1 MTSRVS
7 GSQGSGG
14 RGADALRRLRRTR
27 PPGGPAQE
35 TPTAPTEP
43 PLPGPALPGVVLPGG
58 RPVGAVR
65 PGERGDPSDAQYER
79 CEMCGVLIADQ
90 HSHVVHLEH
99 RSLLCT
105 CRPCALLFTERGAA
119 RGRYRAVPDRY
130 LRDPAL
136 HVTELQWNELQI
148 PVRMAFF
155 FHNSDLGRTLAF
167 YPSPAGA
174 TESLLP
180 MDAWRDGLGASS
192 LGSQLE
198 PDVEA
203 LLVRHGSRG
212 GSRDNT
218 ADGPED
224 SACLLVP
231 IDVCYELVG
240 LVRMYW
246 KGFDGGTEAWER
258 IDSFFAG
265 LAERARDV
273 LPSTAPST
281 TAPAEGE

>member
-1 MTSRVS
+1 MT
-7 GSQGSGG
+7 GG
-14 RGADALRRLRRTR
+14 RVASDRGRGGGADALRRLRRTR
-27 PPGGPAQE
+27 PATDPVPTLPDPALF
-35 TPTAPTEP
+35 TEP
-43 PLPGPALPGVVLPGG
+43 PLPGPAFPGPLQ
-58 RPVGAVR
+58 
-65 PGERGDPSDAQYER
+65 PGERPAGRLRPGGSGQPEHER
-79 CEMCGVLIADQ
+79 CEMCGVPIAEQ
-90 HSHVVHLEH
+90 HSHVVHLEN

-136 HVTELQWNELQI
+136 RVTDMQWNELQI

-155 FHNSDLGRTLAF
+155 FHNSELDKTLAF

-203 LLVRHGSRG
+203 LLVRHGT
-212 GSRDNT
+212 RDRPQDT
-218 ADGPED
+218 
-224 SACLLVP
+224 ACLLVP

-240 LVRMYW
+240 LVRVYW
-246 KGFDGGTEAWER
+246 KGFDGGSEAWER
-258 IDSFFAG
+258 IDAFFAG
-265 LAERARDV
+265 LAELARDI
-273 LPSTAPST
+273 APRT
-281 TAPAEGE
+281 EGG

>member
-1 MTSRVS
+1 VTSRVTT
-7 GSQGSGG
+7 G

-27 PPGGPAQE
+27 PPADPAAQA
-35 TPTAPTEP
+35 TPVSIAPNAIAPTATAPTQAAPTEP

-58 RPVGAVR
+58 RPVGAQR
-65 PGERGDPSDAQYER
+65 PGESGEGESEYEH

-136 HVTELQWNELQI
+136 QVTELQWNELQI

-155 FHNSDLGRTLAF
+155 FHNSDLDKTLAF

-180 MDAWRDGLGASS
+180 MDAWREGLGASS

-212 GSRDNT
+212 GAGDS
-218 ADGPED
+218 PEA

-246 KGFDGGTEAWER
+246 KGFDGGSEAWDR

-265 LAERARDV
+265 LAERARDI
-273 LPSTAPST
+273 APT
-281 TAPAEGE
+281 GGR